1 MCLLLKKR
9 KTTKSPRHSVY
20 FSMYDLVRGASLS
33 KDANLGD
40 TASRSGVERRRGTI
54 RLHSARTLSMVAN
67 SEDLWLETPHK
78 NQYRWDLNER
88 DHFLLAGCAKF
99 IRCWW
104 HTSPQVGTSDTFFP
118 VPYNVGETSYIM
130 LYSNS
135 HDDIYSHAPSHG
147 DVAIDKLPMIFYT
160 LQLII
165 FLSGAISISGYPMGF
180 KSSIKGCEPGDTQ
193 MMMSFQPPQGG
204 RI

>member
-1 MCLLLKKR
+1 MKEITSFLLDVQN
-9 KTTKSPRHSVY
+9 S
-20 FSMYDLVRGASLS
+20 
-33 KDANLGD
+33 
-40 TASRSGVERRRGTI
+40 SGVDDI
-54 RLHSARTLSMVAN
+54 QVHKSVHPTL
-67 SEDLWLETPHK
+67 
-78 NQYRWDLNER
+78 
-88 DHFLLAGCAKF
+88 
-99 IRCWW
+99 
-104 HTSPQVGTSDTFFP
+104 FFP

-180 KSSIKGCEPGDTQ
+180 KCSIKGCEPGDTQ